1 MSDIN
6 PIGET
11 SEVEPI
17 EQVENIETQEQ
28 QALED
33 ATFEPEA
40 HVEQTGDIAESEA
53 IETTFVELVENTAA
67 NIEPPAVETQPGEV
81 GSGAEGVS
89 ATPINLP
96 NPVEEAAAGG
106 VSSGAEGVSA
116 TPINLPNPVEE
127 TAVGEASSGA
137 EGVSATPINLPNPV
151 EEAAAGGV
159 SSGAEGVS
167 ATPINL
173 PNPVEETTVGG
184 VSSGAEGVSAT
195 PINLPNP
202 VETQAPGLEADG
214 VERDH
219 PGPGGMTA
227 GEMGESIRDQE
238 TGTAGAIQS
247 GESDSQGVSGEAIDG
262 QQIIP
267 GQLPQ
272 EAVQG
277 AGMDAQGRLL
287 PGGKGPAGSGKGP
300 QGVNPGMGNKAGGG
314 GKSGGGSGDE
324 DLDALLE
331 WGTKEEIEEWEKG
344 MQERALDIWEME
356 QLEKDEKGEIPLD
369 EVSTPPYID
378 GKTGSGGIPQP
389 DGFSGG
395 RPGGDET
402 EVEAGKFFGG
412 VTGSGSKGSGGTPGD
427 PDGEDDSGKFLGDP
441 NLSGGSGGGIF
452 GPDDLD
458 YNEISQQVDILNE
471 KGKGGVQK

>member
-11 SEVEPI
+11 SEVDPI
-17 EQVENIETQEQ
+17 EQVEIVETQEQ

-53 IETTFVELVENTAA
+53 IETTIVELVENTAA
-67 NIEPPAVETQPGEV
+67 NIEPPAVETQPGE
-81 GSGAEGVS
+81 
-89 ATPINLP
+89 
-96 NPVEEAAAGG
+96 AG
-106 VSSGAEGVSA
+106 SGAEGVSA

-127 TAVGEASSGA
+127 TAAGEASSGA

-151 EEAAAGGV
+151 EETAAGEA

-173 PNPVEETTVGG
+173 PNPVEETAAGGANSGAEGVSATPINIPKPGESQAGG
-184 VSSGAEGVSAT
+184 VGSGAEGVSAT

-202 VETQAPGLEADG
+202 VETQDPGMEADG

-227 GEMGESIRDQE
+227 NEMGDSISGQE
-238 TGTAGAIQS
+238 TGAAGAIQP
-247 GESDSQGVSGEAIDG
+247 GDSDSQGVSGEAIDG

-287 PGGKGPAGSGKGP
+287 RGGKGPAGSGKGP
-300 QGVNPGMGNKAGGG
+300 QGVNPGMGNKA
-314 GKSGGGSGDE
+314 GGGSGDE

-356 QLEKDEKGEIPLD
+356 QLEKEEKGEIPLD
-369 EVSTPPYID
+369 EVSLPPYID
-378 GKTGSGGIPQP
+378 GKTGGGGIPQP

-402 EVEAGKFFGG
+402 EVEAGKFYGG
-412 VTGSGSKGSGGTPGD
+412 VAGSGSKGGGGTPGD

-441 NLSGGSGGGIF
+441 NLSGGSGGGFF

-458 YNEISQQVDILNE
+458 YNEISQQIDILNE
-471 KGKGGVQK
+471 KGEGGVQK

>member
-17 EQVENIETQEQ
+17 EQVEVIETQEQ

-33 ATFEPEA
+33 ATFESEA

-53 IETTFVELVENTAA
+53 IETTLVELVENSVA
-67 NIEPPAVETQPGEV
+67 NIEPPAVETQPGEASSGAEGVSATPINLPNPVESEAGGV

-96 NPVEEAAAGG
+96 NPVESQAGG

-116 TPINLPNPVEE
+116 TPINLPNPVESQ
-127 TAVGEASSGA
+127 AGGVGSGA
-137 EGVSATPINLPNPV
+137 EGI
-151 EEAAAGGV
+151 
-159 SSGAEGVS
+159 
-167 ATPINL
+167 
-173 PNPVEETTVGG
+173 
-184 VSSGAEGVSAT
+184 SAT

-202 VETQAPGLEADG
+202 VETQSPGIEADR

-227 GEMGESIRDQE
+227 NEMDVSIGDHE
-238 TGTAGAIQS
+238 AGTAGAIGTGDS
-247 GESDSQGVSGEAIDG
+247 ESQGVSGEAISG

-287 PGGKGPAGSGKGP
+287 PGGKGPAGTGKGP
-300 QGVNPGMGNKAGGG
+300 QGMDNGMGNKAGGG
-314 GKSGGGSGDE
+314 GKSGGGSGDD

-331 WGTKEEIEEWEKG
+331 WGTKEEIEEWERG

-378 GKTGSGGIPQP
+378 GKTGGGGIPQP

-402 EVEAGKFFGG
+402 EVEAGKFYGG
-412 VTGSGSKGSGGTPGD
+412 VAGSGGGNSGGTPGD

-441 NLSGGSGGGIF
+441 NLSGGSGGGFF

-458 YNEISQQVDILNE
+458 YNEISQQIDILNE
-471 KGKGGVQK
+471 KGEGGVQK

>member
-1 MSDIN
+1 MSEIN

-11 SEVEPI
+11 SEVEPT
-17 EQVENIETQEQ
+17 EQVEIVETVEAQEQ

-53 IETTFVELVENTAA
+53 IETTFVELVETTAE
-67 NIEPPAVETQPGEV
+67 NIAVEPVEEV
-81 GSGAEGVS
+81 EAGSVSSSADQVS

-96 NPVEEAAAGG
+96 NPVEQVEAGG

-116 TPINLPNPVEE
+116 TPINLPNPVEQVE
-127 TAVGEASSGA
+127 VGGVSSGA

-151 EEAAAGGV
+151 EQVEAGGV

-173 PNPVEETTVGG
+173 PNPVEQVEAGG

-202 VETQAPGLEADG
+202 VESQVSGIEAD
-214 VERDH
+214 
-219 PGPGGMTA
+219 
-227 GEMGESIRDQE
+227 SE
-238 TGTAGAIQS
+238 TGGAVIDTEV
-247 GESDSQGVSGEAIDG
+247 GESQGVSGEAISG

-267 GQLPQ
+267 GELPEQ
-272 EAVQG
+272 AVQG

-287 PGGKGPAGSGKGP
+287 PGGKGPAGTGKGP
-300 QGVNPGMGNKAGGG
+300 QGMDNGMGNKAGGG
-314 GKSGGGSGDE
+314 GKKGGSSGGSGDS

-331 WGTKEEIEEWEKG
+331 WGTKEEIEEWERG

-356 QLEKDEKGEIPLD
+356 QATKNEKGEIDLD

-378 GKTGSGGIPQP
+378 GKTGGGGIPQP
-389 DGFSGG
+389 DGFTGG

-402 EVEAGKFFGG
+402 DVEAGKFYGG
-412 VTGSGSKGSGGTPGD
+412 VAGSGSSKGGGTPGD

-458 YNEISQQVDILNE
+458 YNEISQQIDILNE
-471 KGKGGVQK
+471 KGKGGEQK